1 MDKLA
6 EVRNKKEFSKL
17 PDSIIKNALEKSD
30 GDVKIARANLRKY
43 FGLFLTNKI
52 IKAKFTDE
60 QILKQHISSKKRD
73 YEIFYKKIFEN
84 IETPSTIIDLGAGV
98 NGLSYKYLEK
108 IMGKIDYIAV
118 EASGQL
124 IEQTNSFFKKNNF
137 SAQAI
142 HEDITNVQKINQII
156 RKTKK
161 PRIAFL
167 FQVIDAL
174 ENFQKDFSKKFLE
187 EIAKTASTIIITL
200 PLESIGKQK
209 NFNVQ
214 RKWLLDF
221 LEKKFTIQ
229 KDFKLFGERTIV
241 CKIK

>member
-1 MDKLA
+1 MDKIA

-30 GDVKIARANLRKY
+30 GDVKRARANLRKY

-52 IKAKFTDE
+52 IKGKIADE

-73 YEIFYKKIFEN
+73 YETFYEKIFEN
-84 IETPSTIIDLGAGV
+84 IEAPSTIIDLGAGV
-98 NGLSYKYLEK
+98 NGFSYKYLEK
-108 IMGKIDYIAV
+108 IRGKIDYIAV

-124 IEQTNSFFKKNNF
+124 IKQTNSFFKKNNF
-137 SAQAI
+137 HAQAI
-142 HEDITNVQKINQII
+142 HEDITNIQRMSQII

-161 PRIAFL
+161 PRIIFL

-187 EIAKTASTIIITL
+187 EIAKTTSTIIITL

-209 NFNVQ
+209 NFKVQ
-214 RKWLLDF
+214 RRWLLDF

-229 KDFKLFGERTIV
+229 KDFKLFGEIVIV